1 MEINFV
7 DLDNEDFDPE
17 LYIKILIAVAKADK
31 NNGPKEFAYVENQA
45 NRLGI
50 DFATV
55 WDTTEKTFSISEIK
69 VSRLTAMIIIKD
81 CILLASMDKNFSLA
95 EREKVYTYAEKLDI
109 PRSDVDYIVGWLDD
123 YNILEKKWD
132 RLISGDIY

>member
-7 DLDNEDFDPE
+7 DLDNEDFDSE

-31 NNGPKEFAYVENQA
+31 NNGPNEFAYVENQA

-50 DFATV
+50 DFAAV

-69 VSRLTAMIIIKD
+69 VSRLTAMVIIKD

-109 PRSDVDYIVGWLDD
+109 PRSDVDYIVEWLDD

>member
-50 DFATV
+50 DFAAV

-69 VSRLTAMIIIKD
+69 VSRLTAMVIIKD

-109 PRSDVDYIVGWLDD
+109 PRSDVDYIVEWLDD